1 MQMETQASVGIYDE
15 FPGYRLP
22 TDDELNEALRSAL
35 VVVDTNVLLN
45 LYRYNESTRETICS
59 ECSGSLATVFGCLT
73 RLCWSSG
80 VTVSALSRAVVRV
93 LTRH

>member
-1 MQMETQASVGIYDE
+1 MQDEPQPSVGIYDE

-22 TDDELNEALRSAL
+22 SDDELNEALRSAL

-45 LYRYNESTRETICS
+45 LYRYNESTRNDLL
-59 ECSGSLATVFGCLT
+59 ECSASLVTVYGCLT
-73 RLCWSSG
+73 KLCWSSG
-80 VTVSALSRAVVRV
+80 VTAFALSRAVVQA